1 MRRPEFRWGSEPLPE
16 RPWGAWLL
24 AGGLHALLLL
34 GWITARPVDPVRF
47 PDRFIALAPLESDG
61 REVRIPSPDV
71 VPERS
76 RGTKSARATIIIT
89 PPPEPPR
96 PVPLAD
102 RPETATVA
110 PAGPRHFGLLG
121 PGIGDGHLWVQPLPL
136 PPRLLAAAVTHRDP
150 QEIADSF
157 VTAVVQA
164 YLDSIAH
171 DPDVSSLRPPSWV
184 ATVGGTKFGIDAS
197 HIYIAG
203 LKIPTA
209 VLALLPIKGMG
220 NQRPIDH
227 SLETMAYDLRVAGAR
242 SANLDEFRQRVRALR
257 EKTERDRQYER
268 NRETQ
273 PSDTLQAHPDH

>member
-1 MRRPEFRWGSEPLPE
+1 MRKAEFRWGSEPPPE

-24 AGGLHALLLL
+24 AAALHSLLFL
-34 GWITARPVDPVRF
+34 GWITGRPVDPVRF
-47 PDRFIALAPLESDG
+47 PDRFIALAPLQSDG
-61 REVRIPSPDV
+61 REVPVPVPND

-76 RGTKSARATIIIT
+76 RGSKSPRATLIA
-89 PPPEPPR
+89 PPPVPPR

-102 RPETATVA
+102 RPESSAAV
-110 PAGPRHFGLLG
+110 PAGPRHIGLLG

-136 PPRLLAAAVTHRDP
+136 SPRLLAAAVTHRDP
-150 QEIADSF
+150 QTIADSF
-157 VTAVVQA
+157 VTAIVQA

-171 DPDVSSLRPPSWV
+171 DPDVSTLHPPAWV

-227 SLETMAYDLRVAGAR
+227 SLEAMAYDLRVAGAR

-257 EKTERDRQYER
+257 EKTEEDRRYER
-268 NRETQ
+268 NRETP
-273 PSDTLQAHPDH
+273 PSDTLQAHTP

>member
-1 MRRPEFRWGSEPLPE
+1 MRKPEFRWGSEPPPE

-24 AGGLHALLLL
+24 AAGLHSLLLF
-34 GWITARPVDPVRF
+34 GWITGRPVDPVKF
-47 PDRFIALAPLESDG
+47 PVRFISLAPLQSNG
-61 REVRIPSPDV
+61 REVRIPVPYD

-76 RGTKSARATIIIT
+76 RGSKSPRATIIS
-89 PPPEPPR
+89 PPPVPPR
-96 PVPLAD
+96 PMPLAD
-102 RPETATVA
+102 RPESASA
-110 PAGPRHFGLLG
+110 QPSGPRRIGVLG
-121 PGIGDGHLWVQPLPL
+121 PGLGEGRLWVQPLPL
-136 PPRLLAAAVTHRDP
+136 PPRLLAAAVTHTDP
-150 QEIADSF
+150 KQIADSF

-171 DPDVSSLRPPSWV
+171 DPDVSTIKPPEWV

-203 LKIPTA
+203 LRIPTA
-209 VLALLPIKGMG
+209 VLALLPIKGAG

-227 SLETMAYDLRVAGAR
+227 SLEAMAYDLRVAGAR

-257 EKTERDRQYER
+257 QKTEQDRQYER
-268 NRETQ
+268 NRETE